1 MPILKMAGSAVLR
14 VKPVISPKTVSD
26 SEWPRSRIYKKIFPA
41 TQNSPFGKNIGARN
55 GPERSFHLLFVSSYS
70 SAIFSFSTNYFST
83 PPGVCLNKK
92 SPSHFTGENVWCG
105 RWDLNPRTP
114 TGQAPQA
121 CASKTLRSTGLFD
134 LAWQHEP
141 PTYKADSRKHQ
152 ARSRKDPN
160 LNDAPN
166 WLSPIRQN
174 PQHPDNV

>member
-92 SPSHFTGENVWCG
+92 SPSHFCTGVLLIFPTILLVWVAWVSS
-105 RWDLNPRTP
+105 RRSSRTGP
-114 TGQAPQA
+114 LTPHSCTWPSRFVDQPCAAFPAPSDT
-121 CASKTLRSTGLFD
+121 ASS
-134 LAWQHEP
+134 P
-141 PTYKADSRKHQ
+141 SRH
-152 ARSRKDPN
+152 
-160 LNDAPN
+160 
-166 WLSPIRQN
+166 
-174 PQHPDNV
+174 